1 MKNIEKT
8 HKERRGKSLSL
19 VLTAP
24 GRKSLWQG
32 YGDLILQLLEVNI
45 YLKKEMHMTNAPKEE
60 GWRMS

>member
-1 MKNIEKT
+1 
-8 HKERRGKSLSL
+8 
-19 VLTAP
+19 LTAP